1 MNIEFST
8 EAIIEGL
15 KHNKCIQHSNFELG
29 YVPGLPILTII
40 NSNLCM
46 KVPYLKYKITGELDK
61 TFIYP
66 IRYVVTVS
74 LPEGNIVALEDL
86 AYSKSFVNVQ
96 FNTPVGLFRHEAIK
110 NLDKKAYKNLRSAL
124 FAEYDKIVKH
134 LVYGDAYMYSDE
146 KHFKALLSVII
157 EPSIIPF
164 YFAVDKEFVNKY
176 LYLIKQNQY
185 ENIK

>member
-124 FAEYDKIVKH
+124 FAEYRESAGEFRFVVHFLIITKAFVAAKASFLPVLGLVLRSKIIR
-134 LVYGDAYMYSDE
+134 
-146 KHFKALLSVII
+146 FWTI
-157 EPSIIPF
+157 
-164 YFAVDKEFVNKY
+164 
-176 LYLIKQNQY
+176 
-185 ENIK
+185 